1 MATLDNHIFNK
12 MTLKSQG
19 FLEKQLQG
27 AHAGTTQTDT
37 SCAVVA
43 SVTVL
48 VQCDHADDK
57 ITPAQ
62 GADRTFYQL

>member
-1 MATLDNHIFNK
+1 M
-12 MTLKSQG
+12 
-19 FLEKQLQG
+19 EKQLQG